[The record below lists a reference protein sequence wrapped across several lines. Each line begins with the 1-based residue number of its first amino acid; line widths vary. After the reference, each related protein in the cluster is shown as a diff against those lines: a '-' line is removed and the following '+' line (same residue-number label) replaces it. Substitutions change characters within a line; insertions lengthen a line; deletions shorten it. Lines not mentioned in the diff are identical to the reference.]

1 MQISLEKIEQLR
13 ERTGIS
19 YAEAKEI
26 LEKVNGDLVEAL
38 IYLEERG
45 DSRLE
50 RLSSRC
56 RDLSAQL
63 GRFMAAL
70 HRSRFRVK
78 VKDNTLVE
86 LPATY
91 GAFSARRSSPRSPR
105 WGSSACFSAREPLRY
120 RREAAWRPIVRPRPK
135 INLDKKGNS
144 GLGSGQV

>member
-1 MQISLEKIEQLR
+1 VQISLEKIEQLR

-91 GAFSARRSSPRSPR
+91 GIL
-105 WGSSACFSAREPLRY
+105 G
-120 RREAAWRPIVRPRPK
+120 AALFPK
-135 INLDKKGNS
+135 IAAL
-144 GLGSGQV
+144 GLIGMLFSEGAIEIQKGSGVAADSEASAKDKPVNGQ